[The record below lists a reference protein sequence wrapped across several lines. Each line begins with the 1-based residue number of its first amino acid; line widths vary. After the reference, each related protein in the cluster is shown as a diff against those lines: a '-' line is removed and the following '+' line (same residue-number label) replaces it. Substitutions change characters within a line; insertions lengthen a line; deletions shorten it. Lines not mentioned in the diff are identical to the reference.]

1 MRTTILV
8 LANQTASSEELLS
21 TLEARAARTPVRLEF
36 LVPPVGVDPGSRA
49 EAERRL
55 DEALQ
60 RVREAGLEATGAVGD
75 PDALAAV
82 LEAYDPAHHD
92 EIVVSTLP
100 ASISHWM
107 GIDLPA
113 RVARATHALVTHVA
127 VPEGDRGRRASS
139 LKRSAP

>member
-21 TLEARAARTPVRLEF
+21 TLEARGSRDDVKLEF
-36 LVPPVGVDPGSRA
+36 VVPPVGPDPESCR

-60 RVREAGLEATGAVGD
+60 VAREAGFEATGSVVTC
-75 PDALAAV
+75 DALSAV
-82 LEAYDPAHHD
+82 VEAYDPSRHD
-92 EIVVSTLP
+92 EIIVSTLP
-100 ASISHWM
+100 ASISHWL

-113 RVARATHALVTHVA
+113 RVARATNALVTHVA
-127 VPEGDRGRRASS
+127 VEQPKAQRRAA
-139 LKRSAP
+139 SAAH